1 MNNINTIYY
10 PQSKL
15 NPPPTAIEHIQQGLW
30 IGRIPF
36 LILKRKD
43 HPNIAPLAIITKNT
57 FTTGPYILTQTPGT
71 ATFCTPIGTCTITIA
86 PDNSEHKNYKPK
98 PALTKKQ
105 IEIINQVNEPPLH
118 TP

>member
-1 MNNINTIYY
+1 MDNINTIYY

-15 NPPPTAIEHIQQGLW
+15 NPPPTAIEHIQQGLR

-43 HPNIAPLAIITKNT
+43 HPDIAPLAIITKNT
-57 FTTGPYILTQTPGT
+57 FTTGPYILTQTPDK
-71 ATFCTPIGTCTITIA
+71 ATFCTPIGTCIITIA
-86 PDNSEHKNYKPK
+86 NNNAEQLDYQPK

-105 IEIINQVNEPPLH
+105 IELINETN
-118 TP
+118 